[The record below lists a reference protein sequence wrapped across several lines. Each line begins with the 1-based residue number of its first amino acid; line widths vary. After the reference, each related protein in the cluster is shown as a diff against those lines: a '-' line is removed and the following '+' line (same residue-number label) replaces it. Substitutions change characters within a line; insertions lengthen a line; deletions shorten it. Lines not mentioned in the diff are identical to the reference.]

1 MKTSD
6 SIANIATAMVK
17 AAGSASDI
25 VKDTNNDFGGYRY
38 ATLDQLVGMLRPILT
53 TNGLMVSQELV
64 SLDGG
69 VGTVTRVLHVS
80 GEWIETEP
88 LAMSVQ
94 DRKGM
99 TLAQA
104 VGSTF
109 TYGRRYALQ
118 ALFGIAAEADDDASD
133 AGKTDPRKGAAQY
146 GKDAAQY
153 DPRTPA
159 AIARRAQ
166 VDAMKEGLRPKYPRR
181 GDPNHGIDEAKD
193 DFAPDFI

>member
-1 MKTSD
+1 MKHSE
-6 SIANIATAMVK
+6 SIAKLAPAMVK
-17 AAGSASDI
+17 AAGSANDI

-38 ATLDQLVGMLRPILT
+38 ATLDQLVAMLRPILAA
-53 TNGLMVSQELV
+53 NGLMVSQELV

-133 AGKTDPRKGAAQY
+133 AGKPAQTNDRAA
-146 GKDAAQY
+146 KVA
-153 DPRTPA
+153 
-159 AIARRAQ
+159 
-166 VDAMKEGLRPKYPRR
+166 AMKTGYRSNYPRR
-181 GDPNHGIDEAKD
+181 GDPNHGVDEAKD
-193 DFAPDFI
+193 DFASDSNLAPDFL